1 MNSKQIRWAI
11 IAGVIIILLLWV
23 RSNYN
28 GLVDA
33 DINVEKQWGT
43 VTTRYQERADK
54 IGQLVDVVKG
64 SANFE
69 KSTLTEI
76 TEARASVGKVEL
88 KADEITPENLE
99 KFEAAQNKLKGT
111 FDRLMVVV
119 EKYPELKST
128 QNFSAL
134 QYEVAGMENRI
145 ATARTDYNASVADFN
160 SKVRRFPSNIFAG
173 MFGFE
178 KKEMFKNQAGTENRP
193 SIDFSDKPST
203 DAK

>member
-99 KFEAAQNKLKGT
+99 KFEAAQNRLKGT

-193 SIDFSDKPST
+193 NIDFSDKPST

>member
-99 KFEAAQNKLKGT
+99 KFEAAQNRLKGT